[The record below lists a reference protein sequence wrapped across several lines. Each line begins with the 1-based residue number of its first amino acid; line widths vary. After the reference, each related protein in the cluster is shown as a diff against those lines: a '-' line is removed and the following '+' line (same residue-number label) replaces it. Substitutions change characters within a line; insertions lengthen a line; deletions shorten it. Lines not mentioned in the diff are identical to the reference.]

1 MSDSVAYKS
10 SRQGPS
16 GPELAPLLKCA
27 KWVAMRVLQVIDSL
41 PLAGAEVLVKD
52 MAPRLRTRGI
62 DCAVAVLCKIGS
74 PLESALEVSGV
85 ALLSTKVATL
95 YSPQQVRPLAE
106 LMQGYDIVHVHLFPA
121 QFWAVLAANRQRIPI
136 PLITTEHNTW
146 NARRRWWLRPFD
158 AWMYSHYECIAC
170 NSQATAEELHRWCPK
185 TVART
190 RVVPNGIP
198 LESFESAAP
207 AELPAVPQGMLRA
220 VFVGRF
226 EPQKDHL
233 TLLRAVAQ
241 VPNIHLLL
249 VGDGSLRPQLEGQ
262 TRSLGIHDRV
272 TFLGKRTDVSSILKA
287 SDVYVQSTTSDG
299 FGIAACEAMA
309 AGLPVIATDV
319 PGLAQVVNGA
329 GVLFPVGD
337 HAALARELLALVSS
351 PERRR
356 QMGQAS
362 RERARAFN
370 IEATVDSYLELYREA
385 LELTPLEVGPTT

>member
-1 MSDSVAYKS
+1 MRA
-10 SRQGPS
+10 
-16 GPELAPLLKCA
+16 LL
-27 KWVAMRVLQVIDSL
+27 VIDSL

-62 DCAVAVLCKIGS
+62 DCAVAVLCKVGS
-74 PLESALEVSGV
+74 PLESALEASGV
-85 ALLSTKVATL
+85 VLHSTNVASL
-95 YSPQQVRPLAE
+95 YSLRQVRPLAK

-121 QFWAVLAANRQRIPI
+121 QLWAVLAAKNLPVPI
-136 PLITTEHNTW
+136 PLVTTEHNTW

-170 NSQATAEELHRWCPK
+170 NSEATAEELHRWSPK

-190 RVVPNGIP
+190 RIIPNGIAV
-198 LESFESAAP
+198 ETFESARP
-207 AELPAVPQGMLRA
+207 AELPSLPQSVLRV
-220 VFVGRF
+220 VFVARF

-233 TLLRAVAQ
+233 TLFRAVAQ

-249 VGDGSLRPQLEGQ
+249 VGDGVLRSQLEEQ
-262 TRSLGIHDRV
+262 TRSLGIQDRV
-272 TFLGKRTDVSSILKA
+272 TFLGKVTNVSSILKA
-287 SDVYVQSTTSDG
+287 SDIYVHSTTSDG

-309 AGLPVIATDV
+309 AGLPVIASDV
-319 PGLAQVVNGA
+319 PGLAQVVSGA

-337 HAALARELLALVSS
+337 HAALARELLILVSS

-370 IEATVDSYLELYREA
+370 IEATVDSYVELYREV
-385 LELTPLEVGPTT
+385 LEGQALEVGSAK